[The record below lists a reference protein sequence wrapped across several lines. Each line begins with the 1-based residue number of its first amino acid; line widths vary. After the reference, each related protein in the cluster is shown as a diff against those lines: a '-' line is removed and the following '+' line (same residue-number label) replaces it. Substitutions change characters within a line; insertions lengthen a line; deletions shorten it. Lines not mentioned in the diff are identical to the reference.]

1 VTTAHEAIHAAL
13 ADVDRLRK
21 IVAKGKSKQVYSAS
35 ELDLIKANVHTWL
48 HTRRSVIVAALTE
61 PSLKEPDTFYRDL
74 LAATNRKT
82 SRTRYLRLLKVL
94 KRSLSTIQADKAIE
108 LSVAKPP
115 SATPDTPPSFTS
127 IAADAEMQQILA
139 NRWNECVA
147 CVQYNL
153 PLAATVMM
161 GGLLEALLV
170 ARINKLSDQSPVF
183 KAKSAPKEKTTGT
196 VLKLREWTLSNYI
209 DVAHELG
216 WISDTYKDVGEILR
230 DYRNYIHPYK
240 EYQHK
245 KRITPDDSRMLWEI
259 GKTIIRQI
267 LKP

>member
-1 VTTAHEAIHAAL
+1 VTGAHEAIQATL
-13 ADVDRLRK
+13 NEVERLRK
-21 IVAKGKSKQVYSAS
+21 IVARGASRQVNSAS

-48 HTRRSVIVAALTE
+48 HTRRPVLVAAINE
-61 PSLKEPDTFYRDL
+61 PSLKEPDSIYRDL
-74 LAATNRKT
+74 LGATNRGT
-82 SRTRYLRLLKVL
+82 SRTRYTDLLKRL
-94 KRSLSTIQADKAIE
+94 KLSLSKLQADKAIE
-108 LSVAKPP
+108 LSTAPQQG
-115 SATPDTPPSFTS
+115 SASDVPPSFAS
-127 IAADAEMQQILA
+127 ISADAEMQQLLT

-147 CVQYNL
+147 CVQHNL

-170 ARINKLSDQSPVF
+170 ARINKLSNQAPIF
-183 KAKSAPKEKTTGT
+183 KAKSAPKDKTTGA

-209 DVAHELG
+209 DIAHELG
-216 WISDTYKDVGEILR
+216 WISDTYKDVGAILR

-245 KRITPDDSRMLWEI
+245 KRITPDDSQMLWEI
-259 GKTIIRQI
+259 GKTIVRQV

>member
-1 VTTAHEAIHAAL
+1 VTAAYEAIQAVL
-13 ADVDRLRK
+13 AEVERLRK
-21 IVAKGKSKQVYSAS
+21 IIARGSSKQVYSAS
-35 ELDLIKANVHTWL
+35 ELDLVKANVHTWL
-48 HTRRSVIVAALTE
+48 HTRRPVLVVAVTE
-61 PSLKEPDTFYRDL
+61 SLLKEPDSAYRDL
-74 LAATNRKT
+74 LAATNRGT
-82 SRTRYLRLLKVL
+82 SRTRYLALLKTL
-94 KRSLSTIQADKAIE
+94 KRSLSNLQADKAIE
-108 LSVAKPP
+108 LSAPP
-115 SATPDTPPSFTS
+115 QLPSTPETPPSFSS
-127 IAADAEMQQILA
+127 ISSDAEMQQLLT
-139 NRWNECVA
+139 NRWNECVG
-147 CVQYNL
+147 CIEHSL

-183 KAKSAPKEKTTGT
+183 KAKSAPKDKTTGA

-216 WISDTYKDVGEILR
+216 WISDTYKDVGAILR

-245 KRITPDDSRMLWEI
+245 KRITPDDSKILWEI
-259 GKTIIRQI
+259 GKTVIRQV